1 MKFIILRILA
11 SIIGYII
18 GCILGMLLIKLSH
31 CIAKMQKVI
40 LQKLSC
46 IKKRRDENEQQ

>member
-1 MKFIILRILA
+1 MLLNFIA
-11 SIIGYII
+11 SFFGCII